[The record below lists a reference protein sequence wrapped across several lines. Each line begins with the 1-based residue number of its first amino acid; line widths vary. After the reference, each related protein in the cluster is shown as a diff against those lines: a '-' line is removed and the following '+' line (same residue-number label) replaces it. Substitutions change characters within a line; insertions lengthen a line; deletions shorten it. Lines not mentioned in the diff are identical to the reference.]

1 MKDERKDE
9 GGRMKDEGKA
19 FKAVKHSFHPSAF
32 ILHPCF
38 SRGCASRLI
47 NFLLLVSLACG
58 MVFPA
63 GAQEQPP
70 PPQQRERRVTSAPTV
85 APPTVPDTP
94 AASTATTASAGAPR
108 TVEELR
114 ARIEEVLR
122 RPELA
127 PALVAVKVASLDSGR
142 TLFEENAGKLLVPAS
157 NMKLYTVA
165 AALDRLSPDFRFKT
179 SVYASA
185 PPDSSGTVRGDLVI
199 YGRGD
204 PTFAAS
210 LNGGDYFKAIDV
222 LAERIASS
230 GLKRVEGDLVGDES
244 YFTGAPQGFG
254 WEWADLTWY
263 SGAEVS
269 ALSVNDNA
277 LDLIVK
283 PGPSVGSPCTIT
295 TGPTTPLVTIT
306 NRTTTS
312 ERRSKRDLTVY
323 RGLGENVI
331 EVSGSLPF
339 DDPGWTAGVAVS
351 RPALLFVYMLRTAL
365 AARGVN
371 IAGRS
376 RTVDAHALTNALPA
390 TASLVEIA
398 RTESQPLSVIAGLA
412 LKPSQNLYTEL
423 ILRALGRATASDSK
437 LSSEDA
443 GIEAVK
449 AFLRSAGI
457 DASEVVL
464 TDGSGLSRRDMVT
477 ANATLQLLTYM
488 SRHRYGAAFREALP
502 IAGVDGTLKN
512 RMRGTPAA
520 GNVRAK
526 TGTLTAVSSL
536 SGYATSAAGE
546 RLVFSIMLN
555 NSPDGLL
562 MLRNY
567 LDTIA
572 VLLASYKGSDK

>member
-1 MKDERKDE
+1 MIANK
-9 GGRMKDEGKA
+9 GR
-19 FKAVKHSFHPSAF
+19 
-32 ILHPCF
+32 
-38 SRGCASRLI
+38 ASRLI
-47 NFLLLVSLACG
+47 NFLLLVSLCCG

-63 GAQEQPP
+63 GAQQSQ
-70 PPQQRERRVTSAPTV
+70 QQRERRVTSAPT
-85 APPTVPDTP
+85 AETTP
-94 AASTATTASAGAPR
+94 SDDSTAATTTTTSGVAPR

-114 ARIEEVLR
+114 ARIEEELR

-127 PALVAVKVASLDSGR
+127 PAQMAVKVASLDTGR

-165 AALDRLSPDFRFKT
+165 AALERLSPDFRFKT

-185 PPDSSGTVRGDLVI
+185 PPDASGTVRGDLIV

-210 LNGGDYFKAIDV
+210 LNGGDYFKAINH
-222 LAERIASS
+222 LAERIVAS

-269 ALSVNDNA
+269 ALTINDNA
-277 LDLIVK
+277 LDLIVR
-283 PGPSVGSPCTIT
+283 PGTSIGAPCTIT
-295 TGPTTPLVTIT
+295 TGPPTPLVTIT
-306 NRTTTS
+306 NRTMTS
-312 ERRSKRDLTVY
+312 ARRSKRDLTVY

-331 EVSGSLPF
+331 EVSGSLPI

-351 RPALLFVYMLRTAL
+351 RPALLFVYMLRAAL
-365 AARGVN
+365 AERGVN
-371 IAGRS
+371 ITGRS
-376 RTVDAHALTNALPA
+376 RTVDARALSTAPTA
-390 TASLVEIA
+390 TSSLVEIA
-398 RTESQPLSVIAGLA
+398 KIESQPLSVIAGLA

-423 ILRALGRATASDSK
+423 ILRALGKATATDPK

-443 GIEAVK
+443 GIETVK
-449 AFLRSAGI
+449 AFLRGAGI
-457 DASEVVL
+457 DASEIVF

-477 ANATLQLLTYM
+477 ANATLQLLVYM
-488 SRHRYGAAFREALP
+488 SRHRYSAAFREALP

-512 RMRGTPAA
+512 RMKGTPAV

-526 TGTLTAVSSL
+526 TGTLSSVSSL

-555 NSPDGLL
+555 NSPESLT
-562 MLRNY
+562 MLRNH
-567 LDTIA
+567 LDNIA
-572 VLLASYKGSDK
+572 VLLATYKGSDK

>member
-1 MKDERKDE
+1 
-9 GGRMKDEGKA
+9 
-19 FKAVKHSFHPSAF
+19 V
-32 ILHPCF
+32 LH
-38 SRGCASRLI
+38 
-47 NFLLLVSLACG
+47 
-58 MVFPA
+58 
-63 GAQEQPP
+63 
-70 PPQQRERRVTSAPTV
+70 
-85 APPTVPDTP
+85 
-94 AASTATTASAGAPR
+94 
-108 TVEELR
+108 
-114 ARIEEVLR
+114 

-127 PALVAVKVASLDSGR
+127 PAQVAVKVASLDTGR

-179 SVYASA
+179 SVLASA
-185 PPDSSGTVRGDLVI
+185 PPDASGTVRGDLVI

-210 LNGGDYFKAIDV
+210 LNDGDYFKAIDN
-222 LAERIASS
+222 LAERIVAA

-283 PGPSVGSPCTIT
+283 PGTSVGAPCTIT
-295 TGPTTPLVTIT
+295 TGPMTPLVTIT

-312 ERRSKRDLTVY
+312 ARRSKRELAVY

-331 EVSGSLPF
+331 EVSGSLPI
-339 DDPGWTAGVAVS
+339 DDQGWTAGVAVS
-351 RPALLFVYMLRTAL
+351 HPALLFVYMLRTSL

-376 RTVDAHALTNALPA
+376 RTVDARGLLAGTPPA
-390 TASLVEIA
+390 TSTLVEIA
-398 RTESQPLSVIAGLA
+398 KTESQPLGVIAGLA

-423 ILRALGRATASDSK
+423 ILRALGRATATDPK
-437 LSSEDA
+437 LSSEEA
-443 GIEAVK
+443 GIETVK
-449 AFLRSAGI
+449 AFLRSAGV
-457 DASEVVL
+457 DQSEVVL

-488 SRHRYGAAFREALP
+488 SRHRYGAAFRDALP

-512 RMRGTPAA
+512 RMKGTQAA

-526 TGTLTAVSSL
+526 TGTLSAISSL

-555 NSPDGLL
+555 NSPDSLL
-562 MLRNY
+562 MLRNN
-567 LDTIA
+567 LDNIA
-572 VLLASYKGSDK
+572 VLLAAYKGSVKGSDK